1 LSEVL
6 EAVNK
11 GWRWAGTT
19 FVAIH
24 AQSPMGH
31 LVLSDAEGCFHYLD
45 TDGMELIPLGNKAAL
60 DAHFAVPE
68 NIQLWEASGL
78 VDPARERLG
87 EPSEGKVFALSPT
100 DWIEG
105 NYAPDRICHLP
116 LKEIVFLSGD
126 LARQLKDLPDGTQ
139 IRIEIRD

>member
-1 LSEVL
+1 VL
-6 EAVNK
+6 EAVNE

-24 AQSPMGH
+24 AQSRMGH

-45 TDGMELIPLGNKAAL
+45 TDGMEMIPLGNKTAL
-60 DAHFAVPE
+60 DAHFADPE
-68 NIQLWEASGL
+68 NLALWEAQSL
-78 VDPARERLG
+78 IEPARERLG
-87 EPSEGKVFALSPT
+87 DPTEGHVFNLSPT

-105 NYAPDRICHLP
+105 NYAPERMCHLP

-126 LARQLKDLPDGTQ
+126 FARQLKDLPDGSQ
-139 IRIEIRD
+139 IQIEIGD